1 MTKGSK
7 SKISTPKWNLRFY
20 CNKIQHPIK
29 PEINRKWP
37 NSVNQ
42 LTIFFHFFKSC
53 VVKKSFLFLILSV
66 VHFHSI
72 WTFIFNSLKQFEKK
86 IVQNLTLDASN
97 FKDLGP
103 LWSTSLAFDGRHEV
117 ILTVHF
123 HLLSFTMR
131 IAQKRWKHW
140 VVQKS
145 IKIQHNC

>member
-1 MTKGSK
+1 MTKCSK

-86 IVQNLTLDASN
+86 NRPEFDFRCVQFQRPGASVIDQ
-97 FKDLGP
+97 FGVW
-103 LWSTSLAFDGRHEV
+103 WSTWSHFDR
-117 ILTVHF
+117 T
-123 HLLSFTMR
+123 LSF
-131 IAQKRWKHW
+131 I
-140 VVQKS
+140 VVHYAHSPEKMKTLS
-145 IKIQHNC
+145 CTKKYKNTA